1 MKSNIKSVIR
11 KVISGW
17 LIHLGIFWLIIVV
30 FRMSSHFILV
40 RQGFYQIYRNGRP
53 LTLLEYFVDIQ
64 DDLWK
69 VALFLVLTEVCYL
82 IFFPRVRL
90 PLYALCCIIVGIITF
105 IPVEL
110 VRTFS
115 PLENR
120 FIYAVT
126 PVISMAAY
134 GFVYGIL
141 RDYFVNAGRRK
152 ALRLQ
157 QAEHE
162 LHALKAQLNP
172 HFLFNS
178 LNYLYGTALRE
189 HASDTAEG
197 IDRLS
202 EMMRYTIS
210 GMHDNMVPL
219 AKELNFVKHYIAL
232 QQVRMADASHIQLVL
247 DTSVETASLQ
257 IPPLI
262 MLPFLENAFIYGIS
276 IDQPE
281 LIHIN
286 INLEGEVLKFKV
298 SNSIVKNNPD
308 GRGNKTGIKNT
319 LKRLQLIY
327 PDGYDYS
334 FSHIGNN
341 YCMSLQINLKP
352 L

>member
-1 MKSNIKSVIR
+1 MELKKKSNVR
-11 KVISGW
+11 KLLQGW
-17 LIHLGIFWLIIVV
+17 LIHLTTIWLTIITIRVGQ
-30 FRMSSHFILV
+30 F
-40 RQGFYQIYRNGRP
+40 
-53 LTLLEYFVDIQ
+53 LLETGQRVVILRDGKVLTAWQYFLDFQ
-64 DDLWK
+64 GDFWK
-69 VALFLVLTEVCYL
+69 VALFLFFAEVCFVY
-82 IFFPRVRL
+82 FFQKVRL
-90 PLYALCCIIVGIITF
+90 PFFMLFCMAAGLLTY
-105 IPVEL
+105 IPIDLLRSYPEH
-110 VRTFS
+110 
-115 PLENR
+115 NR
-120 FIYAVT
+120 IMSAFPPICAMAAYTLIYAV
-126 PVISMAAY
+126 V
-134 GFVYGIL
+134 

-247 DTSVETASLQ
+247 DTSAETASLQ

-281 LIHIN
+281 LIHIH
-286 INLEGEVLKFKV
+286 INLEGRVLNFKV
-298 SNSIVKNNPD
+298 SNSIIKNNPE
-308 GRGNKTGIKNT
+308 GRGNQTGIKNT
-319 LKRLQLIY
+319 LKRLELIY

-334 FSHIGNN
+334 FSHTGNT

-352 L
+352 F